1 MLGINDPSLRI
12 IIEEKFLTSSLFSI
26 DDFKSKFNSKCLD
39 ILNYDDYI
47 QFVKEE
53 NSKKKRKI
61 LKRNSNILDFYYL
74 LQIQGYGSSKSH
86 IGKKLISKILQSA
99 VNRIL
104 DTKNF
109 IAIRHIER
117 LSVDCKNLLFIFLS
131 YSYPDILLDIIQNIE
146 QFGFSSRMK
155 DINVFK
161 SRFKSY
167 IQLIQNIKNDDPEI
181 SSDNEVLSFEQL
193 IDNENPFNFLDA
205 PW

>member
-1 MLGINDPSLRI
+1 M
-12 IIEEKFLTSSLFSI
+12 
-26 DDFKSKFNSKCLD
+26 
-39 ILNYDDYI
+39 
-47 QFVKEE
+47 
-53 NSKKKRKI
+53 
-61 LKRNSNILDFYYL
+61 

-104 DTKNF
+104 DTRNF
-109 IAIRHIER
+109 IAIRHIGR

-131 YSYPDILLDIIQNIE
+131 YSYPDTLLDIIQNIE
-146 QFGFSSRMK
+146 QFGFSNRMK

-181 SSDNEVLSFEQL
+181 SSDNEVLSFEQF